1 MFSKD
6 PHSAFY
12 FLTSERIEK
21 LKELR
26 RKNPLSI
33 VIQNDGIYIAVN
45 KFQLF
50 FEMPPISVLQ
60 KSTKETFETQF
71 KKFEEM
77 LEEYRKIL

>member
-1 MFSKD
+1 MIQKIWTFGKR
-6 PHSAFY
+6 ANI
-12 FLTSERIEK
+12 LQTK
-21 LKELR
+21 R
-26 RKNPLSI
+26 RKDPLSI

-71 KKFEEM
+71 KNFEEM